1 MEISKNTFKHGTE
14 SDIAFKK
21 VSGDVFQY
29 ILRSGS
35 LWHSLSSIMPNNK
48 QMFQ

>member
-21 VSGDVFQY
+21 VSGDVSQY
-29 ILRSGS
+29 ILRPGN
-35 LWHSLSSIMPNNK
+35 LWHSLSSIIPNNK